1 VIRDRDTKFTAT
13 FDAAFTADGM
23 QIITSPAQAPQA
35 NAICERLI
43 GTLRRELLD
52 RLLVLNQT
60 HLIKVLNEYRSPD
73 NRHRPHQSRA
83 QCLPAVQANP
93 PPTVGL
99 AKHPVRRTP
108 ILSGLINEYQH
119 AT

>member
-1 VIRDRDTKFTAT
+1 
-13 FDAAFTADGM
+13 M
-23 QIITSPAQAPQA
+23 QIITSPAQAPRA

-43 GTLRRELLD
+43 GTLRREVLD

-60 HLIKVLNEYRSPD
+60 HLMKVLNEYRSHY
-73 NRHRPHQSRA
+73 NRHRPTSPVHNAHPLSRSIHH
-83 QCLPAVQANP
+83 P
-93 PPTVGL
+93 PWAPTVGL

-119 AT
+119 AA